1 MKMIEQ
7 NKQWLLATAGNA
19 LILFLVSIVTDTA
32 TAGKLA
38 AYMALVFLILTLI
51 PVRVLGWLAND
62 SRLKEPL
69 RQLLSRRRDFGI
81 TSGLTILMHSG
92 LMIISYSSIG
102 NPQETILFTT
112 SKEILPGLVAE
123 VVFLILL
130 ITSNRMLTRKL
141 GSKWKPIHRLVW
153 LTLPLIVFHAISAA
167 GVYTIR
173 NTSILAVSAVALI
186 MLAAIIDLM
195 IRLFQRKP
203 VRIQITTLAMLT
215 IGYLAIV
222 LLQIFP

>member
-92 LMIISYSSIG
+92 LMIISYSSIE